1 MPGLNKELLKDS
13 VEVLL
18 KSLSHLFNSELSD
31 TNRGII
37 AERSR
42 AESIGLLSELIMT
55 QSRNV
60 SISQIVGLS

>member
-18 KSLSHLFNSELSD
+18 KSLSHIFNSVLSD